1 VNDGFRLLRG
11 VAFALL
17 LASAALCLLFDSA
30 GTTPAATLVAR
41 TIATLGGAAMVAA
54 VLYAPL
60 EVILIALWRA
70 AVYRRVEFS
79 DTHVSVEPGAR
90 RR

>member
-17 LASAALCLLFDSA
+17 LARAALAGVCDAA
-30 GTTPAATLVAR
+30 GTPPAATLVAR

>member
-1 VNDGFRLLRG
+1 
-11 VAFALL
+11 
-17 LASAALCLLFDSA
+17 
-30 GTTPAATLVAR
+30 
-41 TIATLGGAAMVAA
+41 
-54 VLYAPL
+54 
-60 EVILIALWRA
+60 VILIALWRA